1 MQRSLLILG
10 GSGFIGSNLADRA
23 LKEGY
28 ETHIFF
34 NNCSSLRN
42 KIEGA
47 IYTQVDL
54 TNLELLREKIPQ
66 DLDYLVNLSGYIDH
80 SPFNNGGS
88 QIIDTHL
95 GGTINLLKATN
106 WKRLKRFVQIGSSDE
121 YGGNLSP
128 LNEDL
133 PAAPI
138 SPYAFSKSA
147 SIELLKMLHK
157 TESFPSVM
165 LRLFLV
171 FGPRQDSKRFLPQL
185 IKGCLEDKKI
195 PVSSGEQLRDF
206 CYVENIVEGIL
217 LSLSCE
223 DAVGEIINLGSG
235 KPISIKQMI
244 NRVHSQIGSGKP
256 VFGEIAHRPQENMEL
271 YADVTKAKELLGWE
285 ERIGLEEGLDRT
297 INHYRNEIS

>member
-1 MQRSLLILG
+1 MERSLLILG

-34 NNCSSLRN
+34 NNYSSLRN

-80 SPFNNGGS
+80 SPFSNGGS

-171 FGPRQDSKRFLPQL
+171 FGPRQDSK
-185 IKGCLEDKKI
+185 
-195 PVSSGEQLRDF
+195 DF
-206 CYVENIVEGIL
+206 YLN
-217 LSLSCE
+217 
-223 DAVGEIINLGSG
+223 
-235 KPISIKQMI
+235 
-244 NRVHSQIGSGKP
+244 
-256 VFGEIAHRPQENMEL
+256 
-271 YADVTKAKELLGWE
+271 
-285 ERIGLEEGLDRT
+285 
-297 INHYRNEIS
+297 